1 MAWRWTR
8 AVGLTLVV
16 GAMGL
21 SGCGRVA
28 GPVGVAS
35 GATAVEA
42 QAKLSKDLAEALAK
56 FSQEEGRKVTAHRVP
71 MNGGRG
77 ACELKVPLPQED
89 AQLLL
94 QLYRLH
100 ARNLDPKEYPAGLVE
115 RSKRHLETLYRFTF
129 KGASLGKLVETDMRT
144 RCYRDGEGK
153 LLAYETWL
161 PQDSYQLF
169 AKYDLQGRIMKVD
182 IETWSADRKR

>member
-1 MAWRWTR
+1 MAWCWTR
-8 AVGLTLVV
+8 VAGLTLVV
-16 GAMGL
+16 GALGL
-21 SGCGRVA
+21 SGCGRAA
-28 GPVGVAS
+28 GSTGVAPTTTS
-35 GATAVEA
+35 AEA
-42 QAKLSKDLAEALAK
+42 MAKLSKEVAEALAK
-56 FSQEEGRKVTAHRVP
+56 YSQEEGRKVTAHRVP

-77 ACELKVPLPQED
+77 ACELKVPLNAED

-115 RSKRHLETLYRFTF
+115 RSKLHLETLHRFTF

-161 PQDSYQLF
+161 PQDTYQLF